1 MSNPPPPPP
10 PGAVPAPGPSM
21 PANAPAY
28 DPNPVTPVAQPTASV
43 AVAGPSNLKIFS
55 AEAVGTGVLMII
67 GPGSA
72 IIASD
77 VIGIYGVAFAFGLAL
92 LAMAYSIGHISG
104 CHINPAVTLGFLL
117 GRKITVVQAGYYWV
131 AQFVGAVLG
140 GLIIFI
146 VSDARDLDQTGIFAA
161 NGWGADIGSNFG
173 LGSTIVVEIFFTALL
188 IFVVLSTTTKGYPV
202 GFGGLAA
209 GLTLAMIHL
218 ATIPVDNTSVN
229 PARSF
234 GTAIFSSWDA
244 MAQLWA
250 FIVFPL
256 IGAVLGVLVWLLV
269 HDERLEDTMFGGQQG
284 LVAARNR
291 ASAAANRV
299 EGSINQRLP

>member
-1 MSNPPPPPP
+1 VSNPPPPPP
-10 PGAVPAPGPSM
+10 PPARPVPR
-21 PANAPAY
+21 
-28 DPNPVTPVAQPTASV
+28 PVTAPTMVAPVDSTVGPPASPTPI
-43 AVAGPSNLKIFS
+43 GPSNLKIFS
-55 AEAVGTGVLMII
+55 AEAVGTAVLMIV

-72 IIASD
+72 IIALDAIS
-77 VIGIYGVAFAFGLAL
+77 VFGVAFAFGLAL
-92 LAMAYSIGHISG
+92 LGMAYAIGHVSG
-104 CHINPAVTLGFLL
+104 CHINPAVTLGFWIS
-117 GRKITVVQAGYYWV
+117 RKITLARAIWYWV
-131 AQFVGAVLG
+131 AQLVGAFIG

-146 VSDARDLDQTGIFAA
+146 ISDAGEKDATGVFAA
-161 NGWGADIGSNFG
+161 NGWGADIGSDFG
-173 LGSTIVVEIFFTALL
+173 LGATIVVEIFFTALL
-188 IFVVLSTTTKGYPV
+188 IFVVLSTTTVGYPT

-234 GTAIFSSWDA
+234 GTAIFSGVDA
-244 MAQLWA
+244 LTQLWA

-284 LVAARNR
+284 LINARNR
-291 ASAAANRV
+291 AAAAANRV

>member
-1 MSNPPPPPP
+1 VSNPPPPPP
-10 PGAVPAPGPSM
+10 PVSPGSRPVTAPTMAAPVESTVGPPASPAPL
-21 PANAPAY
+21 
-28 DPNPVTPVAQPTASV
+28 
-43 AVAGPSNLKIFS
+43 GPSNLKIFS
-55 AEAVGTGVLMII
+55 AEVVGTAVLMIV

-72 IIASD
+72 IIALD
-77 VIGIYGVAFAFGLAL
+77 AIGVFGVAFAFGLAL
-92 LAMAYSIGHISG
+92 LGMAYAIGHVSG
-104 CHINPAVTLGFLL
+104 CHINPAVTVGFWLS
-117 GRKITVVQAGYYWV
+117 RKITLARAVWYWV
-131 AQFVGAVLG
+131 AQFVGAFIG

-146 VSDARDLDQTGIFAA
+146 ISDAGEKDATGVFAA
-161 NGWGADIGSNFG
+161 NGWGADIGSDFG
-173 LGSTIVVEIFFTALL
+173 LGATIVVEIFFTALL
-188 IFVVLSTTTKGYPV
+188 IFVVLSTTTVGYPT

-234 GTAIFSSWDA
+234 GTAIFSGVDA
-244 MAQLWA
+244 LTQLWA

-284 LVAARNR
+284 LINARNR
-291 ASAAANRV
+291 AAAAASRV